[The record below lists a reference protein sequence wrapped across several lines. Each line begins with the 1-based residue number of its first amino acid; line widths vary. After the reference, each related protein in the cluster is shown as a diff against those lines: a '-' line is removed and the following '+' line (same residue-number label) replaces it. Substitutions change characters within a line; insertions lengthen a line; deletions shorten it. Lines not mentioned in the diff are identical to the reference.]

1 MRGAN
6 DSPKRKAIKSVIRK
20 QKVDLFCIQ
29 ETKIQVLSDRV
40 VSSLG
45 SGRFLNWKALD
56 ALGSVGGILICWD
69 KRSLELL
76 DWEEGQFSLSC
87 NSGMWK
93 MGWFGCSQVF
103 MARLPE

>member
-56 ALGSVGGILICWD
+56 ALGSVGGILIC
-69 KRSLELL
+69 
-76 DWEEGQFSLSC
+76 
-87 NSGMWK
+87 
-93 MGWFGCSQVF
+93 
-103 MARLPE
+103 